1 MHRFFADERGVVQ
14 GAAYLNAEDAGHALR
29 VLRLESGDEVELVC
43 APARYR
49 AKIDSTEGGEV
60 RLRYAYLIRCDEV
73 IRDAEGRVTE
83 LRCTYD
89 PESSGGK

>member
-43 APARYR
+43 APRKSIRRRAARF
-49 AKIDSTEGGEV
+49 AC
-60 RLRYAYLIRCDEV
+60 A
-73 IRDAEGRVTE
+73 
-83 LRCTYD
+83 
-89 PESSGGK
+89 